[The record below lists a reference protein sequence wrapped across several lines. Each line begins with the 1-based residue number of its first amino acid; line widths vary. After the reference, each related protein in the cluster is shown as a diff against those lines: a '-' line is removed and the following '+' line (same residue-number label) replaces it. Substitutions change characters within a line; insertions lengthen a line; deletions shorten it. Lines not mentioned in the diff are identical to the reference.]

1 MIQDFGFG
9 AEKTLS
15 CLSKYG
21 CAVEIL
27 YGCLVLEFPTYTE
40 AIAAVLAIREP

>member
-27 YGCLVLEFPTYTE
+27 YGCLAPGFPTYTE
-40 AIAAVLAIREP
+40 AIVAVLAIQEH